1 MAKQSIYEYICEHVQ
16 DGVLPENFQ
25 LPQDEKEDMNFA
37 PGTRDGI
44 YDFHIP
50 RGEVS
55 EEDEKSIKEMIETA
69 SKGKYKEAEKI
80 AKELGKKTH
89 ALPLMAAVQQYIAD
103 HIDNLNDE
111 KLFQFAC
118 TMLECSDDK
127 ECVKFGFGISDLFEC
142 RDEGFRNTI
151 RTLGLSDEFT
161 LYSAISMLMWT
172 GGIFEIFDLV
182 KKVHGW
188 GRIHAVDR
196 LAPETDEIRD
206 WLFFEGIKNN
216 VLPGYSAFVVFMN
229 SHAEERLEK
238 KMSRKEFDAVSD
250 LIENLLPDEPVP
262 GFSNLANSGEILKKY
277 LTRAGEQEL
286 NEKDLTVIRE
296 VKLFADNKEHP
307 MPEVSDMCKALLGR

>member
-1 MAKQSIYEYICEHVQ
+1 MPKQSIYEYICDHVEN
-16 DGVLPENFQ
+16 GVLPENFQ
-25 LPQDEKEDMNFA
+25 LPEDKKSDMSFA
-37 PGTRDGI
+37 PGARDGI
-44 YDFHIP
+44 YVFHIP

-55 EEDEKSIKEMIETA
+55 EEDNKSIGKMIEAA
-69 SKGKYKEAEKI
+69 SKGKYKEAEQI
-80 AKELGKKTH
+80 AKSLGTKTH

-103 HIDNLNDE
+103 NIDSLNDE
-111 KLFQFAC
+111 KLFRFAC

-161 LYSAISMLMWT
+161 LFSAISMLMWT
-172 GGIFEIFDLV
+172 GGFLDIFELA

-196 LAPETDEIRD
+196 LSPETDEIRD

-216 VLPGYSAFVVFMN
+216 ILPGYSAFVVFMN
-229 SHAEERLEK
+229 SGAMERLDK
-238 KMSRKEFDAVSD
+238 KMDRREFDAMSA

-262 GFSNLANSGEILKKY
+262 GFSNLVNAEDILKKY
-277 LTRAGEQEL
+277 LTRAGEQDL
-286 NEKDLTVIRE
+286 NEDDRTVIRE
-296 VKLFADNKEHP
+296 VRLFAESKEHP
-307 MPEVSDMCKALLGR
+307 MPAVVEMCNSLLS